1 MDRTELPFFA
11 HLGGCWNSSYYSE
24 SKIFSLCLQTMAV
37 KTFNDE
43 DKMTN
48 KHNAYDL
55 EQQIKSGGVTGIMR
69 HAHGTTAKFLG
80 SLLILAREGGT
91 DVDVLSNSS

>member
-55 EQQIKSGGVTGIMR
+55 EQ
-69 HAHGTTAKFLG
+69 
-80 SLLILAREGGT
+80 
-91 DVDVLSNSS
+91 